1 MEHLLENNPYA
12 TEAVREWFMQ
22 KFLISFK
29 QGNVAKDF
37 KESVFQSIISNEK
50 IVKVIGSNP
59 RSLFDLFD
67 ENHLFI
73 ETMYMEGSFHYTI
86 SNGENVIL
94 SNKQTYKTR
103 KECDL
108 ASVEDAFK
116 LLNDKL
122 CPTLTES

>member
-1 MEHLLENNPYA
+1 MEHLLENNPFA
-12 TEAVREWFMQ
+12 TDAVREWFIQ
-22 KFLISFK
+22 KLAESFK
-29 QGNVAKDF
+29 HGDIPEHF
-37 KESVFQSIISNEK
+37 KESVIQAGITNEK
-50 IVKVIGSNP
+50 ITKVVGANP

-67 ENHLFI
+67 ENQLFI
-73 ETMYMEGSFHYTI
+73 ETMYMEGAFHYTI

-108 ASVEDAFK
+108 ASIEDAFK
-116 LLNDKL
+116 LLNEKL